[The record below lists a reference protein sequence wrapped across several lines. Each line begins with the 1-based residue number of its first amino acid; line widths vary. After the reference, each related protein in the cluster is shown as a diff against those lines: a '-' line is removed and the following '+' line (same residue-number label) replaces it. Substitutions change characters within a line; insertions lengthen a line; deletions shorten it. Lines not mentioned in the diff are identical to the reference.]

1 MNSRGVA
8 ILSPINSDI
17 TLTNTTKDTDGRILL
32 IDCTVHETKFTVI
45 NVYAPTK
52 DKVSLQNEFLENI
65 RVMVENNGDKNIVVG
80 GDFNTCLNPEF
91 DKKGGK
97 FENLSVYGKNLLDF
111 IDNYALTDIWRIRN
125 QNKKQFTRRENTKG
139 GIVQSRL
146 DYWLIS
152 SALQSQISNTNIK
165 PAFKSDHSL
174 LTLEIE
180 LHETP
185 KRGKGTWKFNNQLL
199 IDKQYVK
206 QIRNT
211 ISMINKE
218 VKFDNKNLFW
228 EYLKCQIRTDTMIYA
243 GKKAKE
249 QRQKEKELTQK
260 IEEREHNVTS
270 NKNEH
275 LEYQQ
280 LKSEWESIPMNK
292 SNGIIIRSRAKWV
305 EYGEKNSKYFLNL
318 EKRNYNNKCIRK
330 LITADEKEITNPSE
344 ILQEQFRFYADLYQ
358 TKLKNQSKAAGK
370 NVFLDNTSIPELTQT
385 DKDICDSPLTLTDLT
400 NALKDMAD
408 DKSPGVDGF
417 STNFYKYFWNDLQQP
432 LLDSFLYSF
441 ETGMLSDGQRRGLLN
456 LIPKKDKD
464 LRFLKSWRPV
474 ALLATDYKILAKAL
488 SLKMQKVI
496 LSLVHTDQVG
506 YIKGRYI
513 GENIRKIEDII
524 NYTSLKNVPGTLA
537 LIDFQKAFDTVE
549 WPCLFQTQTV

>member
-1 MNSRGVA
+1 M
-8 ILSPINSDI
+8 
-17 TLTNTTKDTDGRILL
+17 
-32 IDCTVHETKFTVI
+32 
-45 NVYAPTK
+45 
-52 DKVSLQNEFLENI
+52 
-65 RVMVENNGDKNIVVG
+65 
-80 GDFNTCLNPEF
+80 
-91 DKKGGK
+91 
-97 FENLSVYGKNLLDF
+97 
-111 IDNYALTDIWRIRN
+111 
-125 QNKKQFTRRENTKG
+125 
-139 GIVQSRL
+139 
-146 DYWLIS
+146 
-152 SALQSQISNTNIK
+152 
-165 PAFKSDHSL
+165 
-174 LTLEIE
+174 
-180 LHETP
+180 
-185 KRGKGTWKFNNQLL
+185 
-199 IDKQYVK
+199 K

-249 QRQKEKELTQK
+249 QRQKEKKLTQK
-260 IEEREHNVTS
+260 IEELEHNVTS

-280 LKSEWESIPMNK
+280 LKSEWESIQMNK
-292 SNGIIIRSRAKWV
+292 SNGIIIRSRAQWV
-305 EYGEKNSKYFLNL
+305 EYGERNSKYFLNL
-318 EKRNYNNKCIRK
+318 EKRNYNNKFIRK

-344 ILQEQFRFYADLYQ
+344 ILQEQFRFYTDLYQ

-370 NVFLDNTSIPELTQT
+370 NMFLDNTSIPELTQT
-385 DKDICDSPLTLTDLT
+385 DKDVCDSRLTLTDLT
-400 NALKDMAD
+400 NALKDMAN

-464 LRFLKSWRPV
+464 LRFIKSWRPV

-488 SLKMQKVI
+488 SLKMQEVI
-496 LSLVHTDQVG
+496 SSLVHTDQVG

-537 LIDFQKAFDTVE
+537 LINFQKAFDTVE
-549 WPCLFQTQTV
+549 WPYLFQTLKRFNFGECFISWICLLYTNISSCVSNNGYISNYFTLTRGIRDLFILVAEILAINIRTNLNVLL

>member
-1 MNSRGVA
+1 M
-8 ILSPINSDI
+8 
-17 TLTNTTKDTDGRILL
+17 
-32 IDCTVHETKFTVI
+32 
-45 NVYAPTK
+45 
-52 DKVSLQNEFLENI
+52 
-65 RVMVENNGDKNIVVG
+65 
-80 GDFNTCLNPEF
+80 
-91 DKKGGK
+91 
-97 FENLSVYGKNLLDF
+97 
-111 IDNYALTDIWRIRN
+111 
-125 QNKKQFTRRENTKG
+125 
-139 GIVQSRL
+139 
-146 DYWLIS
+146 
-152 SALQSQISNTNIK
+152 
-165 PAFKSDHSL
+165 
-174 LTLEIE
+174 
-180 LHETP
+180 
-185 KRGKGTWKFNNQLL
+185 
-199 IDKQYVK
+199 K

-218 VKFDNKNLFW
+218 VKFENKNLFW

-260 IEEREHNVTS
+260 IEELEHNVTS

-280 LKSEWESIPMNK
+280 LKSEWESIQRNK

-318 EKRNYNNKCIRK
+318 EKRNYNNKFIRK

-358 TKLKNQSKAAGK
+358 TKLKTQSKAAGK

-400 NALKDMAD
+400 NALKDMAN
-408 DKSPGVDGF
+408 DKSPGDDGF

-441 ETGMLSDGQRRGLLN
+441 ETCMLSDGQRRGLLN

-474 ALLATDYKILAKAL
+474 VLLATDYKILAKAL
-488 SLKMQKVI
+488 S
-496 LSLVHTDQVG
+496 
-506 YIKGRYI
+506 
-513 GENIRKIEDII
+513 IRKIEDII
-524 NYTSLKNVPGTLA
+524 NIINIPYFP
-537 LIDFQKAFDTVE
+537 F
-549 WPCLFQTQTV
+549 